1 MTELTADDL
10 AGQVI
15 DEAAAV
21 EILSSADIIG
31 AHNAAF
37 DRPFIDRHQPAIAG
51 KSWVCSMAELD

>member
-37 DRPFIDRHQPAIAG
+37 DRPFIDRHQPAIAV
-51 KSWVCSMAELD
+51 SEV